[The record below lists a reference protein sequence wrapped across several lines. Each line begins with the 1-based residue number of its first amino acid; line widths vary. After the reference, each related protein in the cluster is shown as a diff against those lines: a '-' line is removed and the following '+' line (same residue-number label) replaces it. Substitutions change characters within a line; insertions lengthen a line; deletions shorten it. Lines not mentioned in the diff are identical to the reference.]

1 MPFFIDMTLRARA
14 ELGALEH
21 NPAQIK
27 RLKAVRKTMYFLET
41 NPRHP
46 GLNTHKYSSMSGP
59 NDEDVFEAYAENN
72 SPGAYRIF
80 WHYGPGKDLITIV
93 AITAHP

>member
-1 MPFFIDMTLRARA
+1 MPFALLFTA
-14 ELGALEH
+14 EADGQMDKLEENPALAKRRKAVNKALAFLEH
-21 NPAQIK
+21 
-27 RLKAVRKTMYFLET
+27 

-46 GLNTHKYSSMSGP
+46 GLNTHKFGALKGP

-80 WHYGPGKDLITIV
+80 WCYGPGKDVITV
-93 AITAHP
+93 LAITPHP